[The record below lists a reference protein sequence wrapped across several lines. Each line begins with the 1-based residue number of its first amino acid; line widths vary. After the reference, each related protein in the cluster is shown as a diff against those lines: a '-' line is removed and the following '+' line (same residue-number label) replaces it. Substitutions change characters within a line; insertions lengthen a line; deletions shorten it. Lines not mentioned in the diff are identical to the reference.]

1 MATFVDEAGRNWN
14 IRIDVAA
21 IRHVRAKR
29 GVDLAK
35 VMGSQEELSKLI
47 DDPCLWVDVL
57 WDLIEEQAN
66 TQGVTAEAFAHGLAG
81 DAFESASTA
90 LIEAII
96 DFFPTSRREI
106 LRRLLGKVKQ
116 MDKVKLAEL
125 SSQVEELTFGQL
137 SLGLPEKSE

>member
-1 MATFVDEAGRNWN
+1 MATFVDEAGRRWS

-21 IRHVRAKR
+21 IRKVRTKR

-35 VMGSQEELSKLI
+35 VMGSQEELNKLI
-47 DDPCLWVDVL
+47 EDPCLWVDVL
-57 WDLIEEQAN
+57 WDLVEEQAN
-66 TQGVTAEAFAHGLAG
+66 TQGVTAEVFAHGLAG

-96 DFFPTSRREI
+96 DFFPSSRREI

-116 MDKVKLAEL
+116 MESLKLAE
-125 SSQVEELTFGQL
+125 VESKIDQLNFGELFSG
-137 SLGLPEKSE
+137 SPEKSG